1 VIGPTPLVGAR
12 IRRIDAPAA
21 DLLAISLSTPSLR
34 SVLLFC
40 FGAARSGVGLVTTR
54 PHGLA
59 ASSFVQ
65 KLRKEL
71 EGGRIVAFEQPSET
85 ALGIAIERAD
95 ETSRL
100 SCDFAAAR
108 VHLTRDERL
117 LISFSAGTPRSASS
131 ARVHWPDSIES
142 LLTAGPELY
151 ADQASESLEQQR
163 SRFDRALRSAQKRLQ
178 RRLSALDEDGAR
190 AEQAAPLRTRATLL
204 LGQQHKVKRGQ
215 SSVQLLDYTRD
226 PPEQLEIALDPTRSL
241 KEQIESWFKQA
252 RRYERGAELASQ
264 RQNTTHAELER
275 LEQLRTRVT
284 TASAEELIE
293 LAGQARTLGVRG
305 ALQTLAEQPRGG
317 AAQAARA
324 TRKPYREFQAFKA
337 RTVLVGK
344 QQADNDTLTREHAR
358 PHDLWLHAR
367 DVSGAHVVV
376 PLARNEVCPEELLL
390 DAAHLAAHFSS
401 ARGEPSVDVSY
412 VAKRYV
418 RKPRGAAP
426 GLVQLEREKVLTLR
440 LEAARL
446 TRLLASER
454 SE

>member
-1 VIGPTPLVGAR
+1 MTGPSPLLGAQL
-12 IRRIDAPAA
+12 RRIDAPAA
-21 DLLAISLSTPSLR
+21 ELLALSLSTPSLR

-40 FGAARSGVGLVTTR
+40 FGAARSGVGLLVAR
-54 PHGLA
+54 PHGLPA
-59 ASSFVQ
+59 NSFVQ

-71 EGGRIVAFEQPSET
+71 EGGRIVAFEQPNET
-85 ALGIAIERAD
+85 TLGLAIERA
-95 ETSRL
+95 EQTSHL

-108 VHLTRDERL
+108 VHLTRDQRT
-117 LISFSAGTPRSASS
+117 LISFGAGAPRSASN
-131 ARVHWPDSIES
+131 ARMQWPDSIEA
-142 LLTAGPELY
+142 LLAAGPALF
-151 ADQASESLEQQR
+151 ADQASEGLDQQR
-163 SRFDRALRSAQKRLQ
+163 TRFERALRSTQKRLQ
-178 RRLSALDEDGAR
+178 RRLQALDEDGAR

-204 LGQQHKVKRGQ
+204 LGQEHKIKRGQ

-226 PPEQLEIALDPTRSL
+226 PPEQIEIALDPTRTL
-241 KEQIESWFKQA
+241 KEQLESWFKQA

-264 RQNTTHAELER
+264 RKNATLAELER
-275 LEQLRTRVT
+275 LEQLRTQVT
-284 TASAEELIE
+284 TASAEQLTD
-293 LAGQARTLGVRG
+293 LAQQARTLGVRG
-305 ALQTLAEQPRGG
+305 AVQTLAVQPRAG
-317 AAQAARA
+317 AAQVARA
-324 TRKPYREFQAFKA
+324 KRKPYREFQAYKQ

-344 QQADNDTLTREHAR
+344 GQEDNDTLTREHAR

-376 PLARNEVCPEELLL
+376 PLTRGEVCPQELLL

-401 ARGEPSVDVSY
+401 ARGEPNADVSY

-440 LEAARL
+440 VEAARL